1 MNDKSSKTTSKRKN
15 KEKTTKLKK
24 IKNESEEIDLRIRDM
39 SNISNRIKNKRKLI
53 GLTQAELADLLQ
65 VKPQAVSGWERS
77 INAPKGKQLIN
88 LSKALKVS
96 KEWLLNGEES
106 QETQPINSVSMVPFY
121 PEVFAAAGCG
131 YENEDPNSLTYPLP
145 FDIFNKESNKDDIF
159 CIRSCGD
166 SMEPAFYDGSILA
179 VNGSKKEIIEGRLYV
194 FRTRTILR
202 VKLIRVSNEGLI
214 LKSYNSNYPDE
225 LISWD
230 DMENEDLFTIIGEV
244 FWFSSKLNN

>member
-1 MNDKSSKTTSKRKN
+1 MDNKTANQKSKRKTQQNSIKSN
-15 KEKTTKLKK
+15 KTKLRVGL
-24 IKNESEEIDLRIRDM
+24 EDLKIRDM
-39 SNISNRIKNKRKLI
+39 SNISNKIKNKRKLI

-65 VKPQAVSGWERS
+65 VKPQAVSGWERA

-106 QETQPINSVSMVPFY
+106 QETQSINSVAMVPFY

-145 FDIFNKESNKDDIF
+145 FDVFNKESNKSDVF
-159 CIRSCGD
+159 CITSRGD

-179 VNGSKKEIIEGRLYV
+179 INGSKKEIIEGRIYV
-194 FRTRTILR
+194 FRTKTILR
-202 VKLIRVSNEGLI
+202 VKLIRVSNEGVI